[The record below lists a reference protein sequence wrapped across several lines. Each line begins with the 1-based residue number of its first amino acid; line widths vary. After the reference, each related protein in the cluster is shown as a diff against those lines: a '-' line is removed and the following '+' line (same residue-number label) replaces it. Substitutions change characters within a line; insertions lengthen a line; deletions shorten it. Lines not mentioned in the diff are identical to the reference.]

1 MMKVY
6 SRRQLMLE
14 MGRPYDAEIEY
25 LESSGGSRMSI
36 PFVWDKLYTVEISYY
51 ITDSIDQVNIFR
63 TNGQLGN
70 NVVIKAYKSINS
82 LTHDYGIGNMP
93 FSPYKTGRHTS
104 VVTATYSQYDG
115 IKKNWHVSNVKDN
128 TKILLFHNAND
139 TEAKT
144 RIYYAI
150 VKDPNSLENVIDF
163 IPVRIGNV
171 GYMFDKVS
179 GKLFGNAGTGNFIL
193 GPDK

>member
-6 SRRQLMLE
+6 TRRAGF
-14 MGRPYDAEIEY
+14 MGIASKPVEIEY

-51 ITDSIDQVNIFR
+51 IIDSIDQINIFR
-63 TNGQLGN
+63 TNGELRN

-82 LTHDYGIGNMP
+82 LTYDYGIGNMG

-128 TKILLFHNAND
+128 TKIFLFHNEID
-139 TEAKT
+139 TKAKT
-144 RIYYAI
+144 RIYYVI

-171 GYMFDKVS
+171 GYMYDKVS
-179 GKLFGNAGTGNFIL
+179 GKLFGNTGTGNFIL